1 MTAPQRFA
9 KLVIEDPARAVRVA
23 NLVAQGHSI
32 ARALIIIRIADKEN
46 YR

>member
-9 KLVIEDPARAVRVA
+9 KLVINDPARAVRVA
-23 NLVAQGHSI
+23 NLIAQGHSI
-32 ARALIIIRIADKEN
+32 ARALQIVRIADKES